1 MIIIANIGEDGYNL
15 YKFNRGSA
23 GMSNTIDHGRIFSLS
38 SAKQGDFVRVIDVK
52 AGKLLKKR
60 LVSMG
65 VLINSRLHIVQR
77 RGGALVVGFD
87 ASRIAIGAGMS
98 QHIMVRAV

>member
-1 MIIIANIGEDGYNL
+1 M
-15 YKFNRGSA
+15 
-23 GMSNTIDHGRIFSLS
+23 TPVPDHGRIFSLA
-38 SAKQGDFVRVIDVK
+38 SAKPGDFVRVIDVK
-52 AGKLLKKR
+52 ASKLLKKR

-65 VLINSRLHIVQR
+65 VLINSRLHIIQR

-87 ASRIAIGAGMS
+87 ASRIAIGSGMS

>member
-1 MIIIANIGEDGYNL
+1 MTVA
-15 YKFNRGSA
+15 A
-23 GMSNTIDHGRIFSLS
+23 DHGRTFSLS

-65 VLINSRLHIVQR
+65 VLINSRLHIIQH
-77 RGGALVVGFD
+77 RGSALVVGFD
-87 ASRIAIGAGMS
+87 ASRIAIGSSMS
-98 QHIMVRAV
+98 QHIMVRAI